1 LARTKKNVDAP
12 LGLHNGLPIQRKR
25 VKITNT
31 GDGLS
36 QAMTITPVDVK
47 DGSEHYISMRI
58 KHTRTYFDNVF
69 SQDDP
74 DNLIGF
80 EEILQFSAQ
89 AAVFDDRPD
98 AAEQVTAM
106 EERLEAK
113 AAKEAAEAERK
124 KREAKGEFQL
134 IRGEGDDEPD
144 GEGGE
149 DDI

>member
-1 LARTKKNVDAP
+1 VAKRKAVDAP
-12 LGLHNGLPIQRKR
+12 LGLHNGLPILSK
-25 VKITNT
+25 KIKIVRT

-47 DGSEHYISMRI
+47 DGSKHYISMRV
-58 KHTRTYFDNVF
+58 KQTRTYHDNVF
-69 SQDDP
+69 SKDNP
-74 DNLIGF
+74 DELVGF
-80 EEILQFSAQ
+80 EEVIQFAAQ

-134 IRGEGDDEPD
+134 IKGDGDEPD
-144 GEGGE
+144 GEGSE
-149 DDI
+149 DDF